1 MASSK
6 PDDDSAGFPAILSDE
21 EFEALR
27 KQREQAAHVRLDS
40 TDVAD
45 LQPVPARGDGRPES
59 TIEQRFPH
67 VAKML
72 VAMWPSDAFALYVK
86 RMMVADRETRAGFPR
101 EVIDDL
107 LLLEAINETL
117 RRKAVLRHAGPIIN
131 MATDRGI
138 RKP

>member
-1 MASSK
+1 MGSSNTG
-6 PDDDSAGFPAILSDE
+6 DDSTEFPPILSDE

-27 KQREQAAHVRLDS
+27 KQREQATHRSSS

-45 LQPVPARGDGRPES
+45 VRPVAVPGDGRPES

-101 EVIDDL
+101 EVIEDFL
-107 LLLEAINETL
+107 LLDALNEM
-117 RRKAVLRHAGPIIN
+117 LRHKAGSRRPGTSSTL
-131 MATDRGI
+131 TDFRGV